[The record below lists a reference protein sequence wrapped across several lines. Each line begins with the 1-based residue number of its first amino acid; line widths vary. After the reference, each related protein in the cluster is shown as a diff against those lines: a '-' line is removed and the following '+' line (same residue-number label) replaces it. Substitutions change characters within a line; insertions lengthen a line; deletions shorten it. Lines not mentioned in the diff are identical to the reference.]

1 MVTFN
6 IDQMKSIGYTCR
18 VYHYIVSVYAEIT
31 SQNLVNKGAARTIF
45 LSEAI
50 IIVRQCKTIVR
61 QL

>member
-50 IIVRQCKTIVR
+50 IIVRQCK
-61 QL
+61 